1 LKYSLLDSHSGSGNS
16 LNSNAGF
23 VGFDGTENKRTI
35 LALYQVK
42 EAAKIGGDLNVL
54 LRKPHGRAQS
64 IMAKL
69 SRLTGVKAFV
79 SNDADKEKWEKA
91 GIKIAGGY
99 DKFFED
105 SDFIMVGT
113 PGDEELPYVE
123 AGLAHDCF
131 VSLMGG
137 ADRPEILKALEEN
150 KKVKITDDLKADFAR
165 EFFFGLENYEMFQ
178 KAKPKLVQCTSCN
191 TTGLSRLALAA
202 RPLGLTAVLG
212 NIDRRHGDPHTV
224 VRASPSAI
232 QFGKGAGHQGTDA
245 GTVFEEV
252 KFSIRASKVP
262 TTVPHTNFLSMV
274 FKGDVKPAQLVEQ
287 FAKTREVVVM
297 PYQDEGKKHEWTSE
311 ILEAFLSGIERPIS
325 PEIFELIVSDAIIPF
340 KLGDYTLLQTVS
352 MVEQMSIAVPNHVES
367 YLLSCGVPAAGVHEL
382 VDKTLGVMHGIWPDE
397 LSC

>member
-1 LKYSLLDSHSGSGNS
+1 MK
-16 LNSNAGF
+16 SNAGF

-35 LALYQVK
+35 LALQQVK
-42 EAAKIGGDLNVL
+42 KAAGIDGDLNVL
-54 LRKPHGRAQS
+54 LRKTHGRARS
-64 IMAKL
+64 VMAKFN
-69 SRLTGVKAFV
+69 RMFGVKAFV
-79 SNDADKEKWEKA
+79 SDNADREKWEKA
-91 GIKIAGGY
+91 GIKVEGGY
-99 DKFFED
+99 DEFFEA
-105 SDFIMVGT
+105 SDFLMVGT

-123 AGLAHDCF
+123 AGLSHGCF

-137 ADRPEILKALEEN
+137 ADRQELAKVLEED
-150 KKVKITDDLKADFAR
+150 KKIKIDDALRADFSR
-165 EFFFGLENYEMFQ
+165 EFFFGLENYEMFL
-178 KAKPKLVQCTSCN
+178 KARPKLVQCTSCN

-202 RPLGLTAVLG
+202 RPLGLISILG

-224 VRASPSAI
+224 VRTSPSAI

-245 GTVFEEV
+245 GTVFEDV
-252 KFSIRASKVP
+252 LFSIRASKVP
-262 TTVPHTNFLSMV
+262 TTVPHTNFLNMV

-340 KLGDYTLLQTVS
+340 KLGDYTILQTVS

-367 YLLSCGVPAAGVHEL
+367 YLLSAGYPAADVHSM
-382 VDKTLGVMHGIWPDE
+382 VDKSLGVLHGIWPDK
-397 LSC
+397 LSS

>member
-1 LKYSLLDSHSGSGNS
+1 
-16 LNSNAGF
+16 
-23 VGFDGTENKRTI
+23 VGFDGTENKRTL
-35 LALYQVK
+35 LALQQVK
-42 EAAKIGGDLNVL
+42 KAAGIEGDLNVL
-54 LRKPHGRAQS
+54 LRKPHGRALYIVS
-64 IMAKL
+64 KFN
-69 SRLTGVKAFV
+69 RLFGVKAFG
-79 SNDADKEKWEKA
+79 SDIANKEKWETA
-91 GIKIAGGY
+91 GVKIEGGY
-99 DKFFED
+99 DDFFAA
-105 SDFIMVGT
+105 SDFVMVGT

-123 AGLAHDCF
+123 AGLTHGCF

-137 ADRPEILKALEEN
+137 ADRPDLLKGLAEGG
-150 KKVKITDDLKADFAR
+150 KVKITDELKADFAR

-224 VRASPSAI
+224 VKASPSAI
-232 QFGKGAGHQGTDA
+232 QFGKGIGHQGTDA

-252 KFSIRASKVP
+252 KFAVRASKVP
-262 TTVPHTNFLSMV
+262 TTVPHTNFLNLV
-274 FKGDVKPAQLVEQ
+274 FKGDVAPSQLAEQ

-297 PYQDEGKKHEWTSE
+297 PYQDEGKKHDWTSE
-311 ILEAFLSGIERPIS
+311 ILEAFLSGVERPIS

-340 KLGDYTLLQTVS
+340 KLGDYTILQTVS

-367 YLLSCGVPAAGVHEL
+367 YLLSAGYPAADVHAVL
-382 VDKTLGVMHGIWPDE
+382 DKSLGVMHGIWPDK

>member
-1 LKYSLLDSHSGSGNS
+1 MK
-16 LNSNAGF
+16 SNAGF
-23 VGFDGTENKRTI
+23 VGFDGTENKRTL
-35 LALYQVK
+35 LALQQVK
-42 EAAKIGGDLNVL
+42 KAAGIEGDLNVL
-54 LRKPHGRAQS
+54 LRRPHGRARS
-64 IMAKL
+64 IVAKFN
-69 SRLTGVKAFV
+69 RLFGVKAFV
-79 SNDADKEKWEKA
+79 SDKADREKWEKI
-91 GIKIAGGY
+91 GVKIEGGY
-99 DKFFED
+99 DEFFEA
-105 SDFIMVGT
+105 SDFLMVGT

-123 AGLAHDCF
+123 AGLAHGCF
-131 VSLMGG
+131 ISLMGG
-137 ADRPEILKALEEN
+137 ADRPELLKGLVEN

-165 EFFFGLENYEMFQ
+165 EFFFGLENYEMFL

-202 RPLGLTAVLG
+202 RPLGLTAILG

-224 VRASPSAI
+224 VKASPSAI

-262 TTVPHTNFLSMV
+262 TTVPHTNFLSLV
-274 FKGDVKPAQLVEQ
+274 FKGNVSPAQLVEQ

-297 PYQDEGKKHEWTSE
+297 PYQDEGKKHDWTSE

-340 KLGDYTLLQTVS
+340 RLGDYTVLQTVS

-367 YLLSCGVPAAGVHEL
+367 YLLSCGYPAADIHAF
-382 VDKTLGVMHGIWPDE
+382 VDRSLGIVHGIWPDK
-397 LSC
+397 LSS

>member
-1 LKYSLLDSHSGSGNS
+1 MK
-16 LNSNAGF
+16 SNAGF

-35 LALYQVK
+35 LALQQVK
-42 EAAKIGGDLNVL
+42 KAAGIEGDLNVL
-54 LRKPHGRAQS
+54 LRRPHGRARS
-64 IMAKL
+64 IVAKFN
-69 SRLTGVKAFV
+69 RMFGVKAFV
-79 SNDADKEKWEKA
+79 SDKADKEKWEKA
-91 GIKIAGGY
+91 GVKIEGVY
-99 DKFFED
+99 DDFFEA
-105 SDFIMVGT
+105 SDFVMVGT

-123 AGLAHDCF
+123 AGLAHGCF

-137 ADRPEILKALEEN
+137 ADRPKIQKALKEN
-150 KKVKITDDLKADFAR
+150 KKVKITDELKADFAR
-165 EFFFGLENYEMFQ
+165 EFFFGLENYEMFL
-178 KAKPKLVQCTSCN
+178 KAKPRVVQCTSCN

-202 RPLGLTAVLG
+202 RPLGLVAVLG

-252 KFSIRASKVP
+252 KFSVRASKVP
-262 TTVPHTNFLSMV
+262 TTVPHTNFLSMI

-287 FAKTREVVVM
+287 FANTREVVVM

-311 ILEAFLSGIERPIS
+311 ILEAFLAGIERPIS

-340 KLGDYTLLQTVS
+340 KLGDHTILQTVS

-367 YLLSCGVPAAGVHEL
+367 YLLSCGYPAADVHAF
-382 VDKTLGVMHGIWPDE
+382 VDKTMGVMHGIWPDR

>member
-1 LKYSLLDSHSGSGNS
+1 MK
-16 LNSNAGF
+16 SNAGF

-35 LALYQVK
+35 LALQQVK
-42 EAAKIGGDLNVL
+42 KAAGIDGDLNVL
-54 LRKPHGRAQS
+54 LRKTHGRARS
-64 IMAKL
+64 VMAKFN
-69 SRLTGVKAFV
+69 RMFGVKAFV
-79 SNDADKEKWEKA
+79 SDNADREKWEKA
-91 GIKIAGGY
+91 GIKVEGGY
-99 DKFFED
+99 DEFFEA
-105 SDFIMVGT
+105 SDFLMVGT

-123 AGLAHDCF
+123 AGLSHGCF

-137 ADRPEILKALEEN
+137 ADRQELAKGLEEG
-150 KKVKITDDLKADFAR
+150 KKIKIDDALRADFSR
-165 EFFFGLENYEMFQ
+165 EFFFGLENYEMFL

-202 RPLGLTAVLG
+202 RPLGLISILG

-224 VRASPSAI
+224 VRTSPSAI

-245 GTVFEEV
+245 GTVFEDV
-252 KFSIRASKVP
+252 LFSIRASKVP
-262 TTVPHTNFLSMV
+262 TTVPHTNFLNMI

-340 KLGDYTLLQTVS
+340 KLGDYTILQTVS

-367 YLLSCGVPAAGVHEL
+367 YLLSAGYPAADVH
-382 VDKTLGVMHGIWPDE
+382 
-397 LSC
+397 S

>member
-1 LKYSLLDSHSGSGNS
+1 MK
-16 LNSNAGF
+16 SNAGF

-35 LALYQVK
+35 LALQQVK
-42 EAAKIGGDLNVL
+42 KAAGIDGDLNVL
-54 LRKPHGRAQS
+54 LRKTHGRARS
-64 IMAKL
+64 VMAKFN
-69 SRLTGVKAFV
+69 RMFGVKAFV
-79 SNDADKEKWEKA
+79 SDNADREKWEKA
-91 GIKIAGGY
+91 GIKVEGGY
-99 DKFFED
+99 DEFFEA
-105 SDFIMVGT
+105 SDFLMVGT

-123 AGLAHDCF
+123 AGLSHGCF

-137 ADRPEILKALEEN
+137 ADRQELAKGLEEG
-150 KKVKITDDLKADFAR
+150 KKIKIDDDLRADFSR
-165 EFFFGLENYEMFQ
+165 EFFFGLENYEMFL
-178 KAKPKLVQCTSCN
+178 KARPKLVQCTSCN

-202 RPLGLTAVLG
+202 RPLGLISILG

-224 VRASPSAI
+224 VRTSPSAI

-245 GTVFEEV
+245 GTVFEDV
-252 KFSIRASKVP
+252 LFSIRASKVP
-262 TTVPHTNFLSMV
+262 TTVPHTNFLNMV

-340 KLGDYTLLQTVS
+340 KLGDYTILQTVS

-367 YLLSCGVPAAGVHEL
+367 YLLSAGYPAADVHSM
-382 VDKTLGVMHGIWPDE
+382 VDKSLGVLHGIWPDK
-397 LSC
+397 LSS